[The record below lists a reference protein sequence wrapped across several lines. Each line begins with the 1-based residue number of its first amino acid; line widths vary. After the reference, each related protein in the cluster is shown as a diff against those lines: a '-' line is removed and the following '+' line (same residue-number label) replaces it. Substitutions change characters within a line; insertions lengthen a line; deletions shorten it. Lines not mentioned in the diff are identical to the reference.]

1 MIKQIKGRWKRAVSS
16 LMALVIAAGLLP
28 GSAFA
33 AEPPDPVHKET
44 AYAPTGSFE
53 LNVAGATAWAG
64 GEDALTVYATESGT
78 TQAASIPADVPFVL
92 LEEGETRLKIGYNE
106 GGWTG
111 GALEDTGWVDKAD
124 VLVNLPDLLPSIAYV
139 REDAEPQFS
148 SRLTRFEYVI
158 PAPYT
163 EAERLAQLQAEAMD
177 GEETLVLRM
186 EGQTVTITRGVGEPA
201 SLEEYSLDGETYQKY
216 NQWTDSS
223 VDSGI
228 SAYHLPYEVTRA
240 YSADPSVT
248 LGMFAPQ
255 QPQPNRAPA
264 NAASSSNGDVGA
276 YNPGSPG
283 GKKPSTTNVAWSI
296 NPERTFLRFTLIEF
310 PQGVVTDLGSQNWDA
325 WRVVGTP
332 LNVVWGD
339 GWSGELCR
347 SDIVWYNSNAMQY
360 NTMGADAPSLMGTSI
375 ENHGIYSYDASV
387 GHNQRWVATADE
399 FQAETGISDQQ
410 KEQMF
415 HLYSDAWSTGWVN
428 GDYTSM
434 WGTEAQ
440 PVTPGNVYQVYKAND
455 AFIYL
460 LGRLTETGDGTGG
473 TIPGWSEDEAL
484 QKWSEY
490 VQDENGNLR
499 TKYRIIVET
508 GMVLSD
514 PDGVRRGMT
523 LRDMMAYSLYN
534 NEPQERY
541 NLIWDQSS
549 TTVNMSRWMR
559 QAKQQFL
566 EYPLNE
572 TGTPTGEELTSTN
585 GFAECDSYVDTIK
598 YARPIRDTIFSERR
612 SFGLHIFSPFN
623 FEVPESD
630 TLSLE
635 VTKQLGENIPTDQD
649 WAFTVTY
656 TAGSPTD
663 FSATKNG
670 ADFTDQVT
678 ETGSGLKFSLRGG
691 ETVHIDFEADPS
703 FRFEVT
709 EDDSSKLTNI
719 SGTGGTADLAAK
731 KFTSSGGSAKVVFTN
746 SEPDDP
752 PPPSS
757 GKAILFKRDANTNE
771 GVGPATFKFS
781 SVTNGDY
788 EFDTDENGVLETVQW
803 WDPTEG
809 EGKYIKPGEYTV
821 TELIP
826 PPNYMPSNEVQQI
839 KLELDENGDPIPAGP
854 LVFQNLEKVGLRVVK
869 YDRESHTPMSGV
881 TFEIYRDGASI
892 GRYETDGNGEILL
905 TDIAPGT
912 YRAVEVD
919 TGDESHLLDGSYQE
933 IEIAAGEGVKA
944 LIFFNDVKPGMKL
957 VKVDSADPTKTIS
970 GAVFEIR
977 AVDGSYGPQQFTTDA
992 SGEIDLSSLPTGSYV
1007 VTELECEGYVIDNA
1021 QRIIHLRAN
1030 DTAEFV
1036 FTNTPK
1042 PGFKLIKTSADG
1054 SRLEGVTFRIAK
1066 IEDGSRYL
1074 DRTTDENGEI
1084 LVSDLEP
1091 GIYSVT
1097 EIATLPDHILDTT
1110 EYHVELSP
1118 GRTAE
1123 LRLKN
1128 DKRPSLTIHK
1138 ADADTDEPIEGVTF
1152 IVKAADGSTVTEVT
1166 TGPDGTA
1173 TIEDLL
1179 PIVYEV
1185 IEKSVPEPYLLDAP
1199 SQLITLQ
1206 PNWDSDIYFEN
1217 HKKPELTI
1225 AKVDAADST
1234 TPIPGTVFRIEGID
1248 SDYQHDVTTGQDGTV
1263 TLRVEPGSYRVT
1275 ELSVPAPYY
1284 LPDLDAARTQTI
1296 SLNAGEEKKL
1306 VFKNHKAPELTI
1318 YKEDSVAGAPV
1329 EGARFHVTYTSTG
1342 EAADAPDSFDFG
1354 EILTDANGEIKLHEL
1369 GHRLYP
1375 GEYTITEVEPAP
1387 GFQMKEPSTQ
1397 TVVLHGGESRTVTF
1411 QNVPLNAVIVEK
1423 YDSVTGE
1430 ALSGATFQLRYLGG
1444 TSGTGGTVIGQKVT
1458 GKNGTAIWT
1467 GLTAGTYILEEIDP
1481 ADGYSI
1487 IQSSET
1493 IYLADSGEQ
1502 SVVTVRF
1509 ENMPDGILLVRKVC
1523 ATNPSMTLPN
1533 AEFKITYADG
1543 TLIGDSNGIYRT
1555 DEHGEIRIEGLAPGK
1570 SVVVTETQ
1578 APPGFIMDTQSQ
1590 TIQIKEGRTVSL
1602 TFKNQPKGEL
1612 IVQKRDSATGQPL
1625 AGAEFRVTTAA
1636 GCEVGLDGVIG
1647 DSTLTQNGIF
1657 ETDSNGEI
1665 CITNLA
1671 PGAYVISEIKAPQ
1684 GYVMDQASTNV
1695 VIGEGGDTQTV
1706 VITNSKAG
1714 TLIID
1719 KRDSL
1724 TGEPLEGVTFKVTTS
1739 TGEYVPD
1746 ENGYISSNGIYKTDK
1761 DGKIQIDGVVGTLV
1775 VTETATIPGYSIDPA
1790 HQTQTVQV
1798 NPNDTQTIYFEN
1810 TPSTTLVIEKYIE
1823 GTTTPL
1829 EGVTFLVTD
1838 SSGAVV
1844 GPSNGEYITDE
1855 NGRIIIADLEPG
1867 TTVTARE
1874 IKTLEGYVLDT
1885 APKSI
1890 EIKAG
1895 EVQTL
1900 RFYNEAK
1907 GTLVIR
1913 KLDSVTKDPLAGVE
1927 FELTYA
1933 DGGYVDDANGHLSSL
1948 GLYTTDQNG
1957 EIRISGVTGT
1967 IVVKETKTIPG
1978 YTIDPAT
1985 QTQTVTVNPEDT
1997 QTLTFYNTPGTTLTI
2012 RKYIEGTDY
2021 EPLEGVT
2028 FLITDSAGTPLGP
2041 SNGEYVT
2048 DQNGQIVLTDLAPGT
2063 TIIARETKTVD
2074 GFVLDGTPQ
2083 SILIKEG
2090 EGQYLTFYNQRVGGV
2105 EIIKVNADDTK
2116 ERIPNVTFE
2125 IRKIDDELI
2134 DTVTTDRNGRVFAAL
2149 EDGAYYAVEI
2159 EAAEGFKLD
2168 DTPHYFE
2175 VENGK
2180 TTVLKV
2186 ENKAFSGIIIHK
2198 VDSVTGEGIYDVK
2211 FLLYDA
2217 DKNPIGEYTTD
2228 QNGYIYIDEALAEGK
2243 GRFYIREL
2251 EAAEGYTLDEEYKT
2265 VYVQPGKTIEIEWEN
2280 VPITGQIQIYKYAA
2294 EYNAVTGT
2302 QAGAPLEGAVFEI
2315 VQERSGKVVDY
2326 ITTDAR
2332 GVAASRP
2339 LPLGRYKIQEVTAPA
2354 YWQVDPTVH
2363 DVTLE
2368 FAGQIIKLSAF
2379 DKPSNLGVT
2388 ITKRGNAELLAG
2400 QTMRYDITVANT
2412 SNVDLENFFWHDRIP
2427 TDVARAT
2434 TLTTGTYSARL
2445 NYRILYK
2452 TNYTADYQ
2460 VLASNLLTS
2469 NNYSFSLNA
2478 IPTQAGE
2485 VVTDVY
2491 FDFGKVP
2498 VGFQS
2503 VADPTL
2509 SVIVSGS
2516 TVNGYQLVNRADA
2529 GGQYQGTWQTA
2540 QASWVTIIR
2549 KYTTPPTLPKTGY

>member
-1 MIKQIKGRWKRAVSS
+1 MLKHLKRHWKRAVSG
-16 LMALVIAAGLLP
+16 LMAAVLAAGMLP
-28 GSAFA
+28 VSGLA
-33 AEPPDPVHKET
+33 ASET
-44 AYAPTGSFE
+44 DYAPTGDFE
-53 LNVAGATAWAG
+53 LNIAGTTAWNG
-64 GEDALTVYATESGT
+64 GEEPMTVYSSQTGT
-78 TQAASIPADVPFVL
+78 AQDAEIPAGEPFAL
-92 LEEGETRLKIGYNE
+92 LEDSGGERLKIGYVE

-111 GALEDTGWVDKAD
+111 GTLENTGWADKETI
-124 VLVNLPDLLPSIAYV
+124 LVNLPDLIPSIAYV
-139 REDAEPQFS
+139 SEDGEPQFS

-158 PAPYT
+158 PAPYA
-163 EAERLAQLQAEAMD
+163 EAERLTRLQAEAMED
-177 GEETLVLRM
+177 GETLVARM
-186 EGQTVTITRGVGEPA
+186 EGQTVTVTRAVGDPA
-201 SLEEYSLDGETYQKY
+201 SLEEYTLDGAAYQKY
-216 NQWTDSS
+216 GHWTEVSPE
-223 VDSGI
+223 DSGI
-228 SAYHLPYEVTRA
+228 SAYQLPYDVTTA
-240 YSADPSVT
+240 YSADPSIT
-248 LGMFAPQ
+248 LGMFVPQ
-255 QPQPNRAPA
+255 PPQPNRAPA
-264 NAASSSNGDVGA
+264 NSSPTGGVGA

-283 GKKPSTTNVAWSI
+283 GQKPHTSNVAWAVD
-296 NPERTFLRFTLIEF
+296 PERTFLRFTLIEF
-310 PQGVVTDLGSQNWDA
+310 PQGVVTDLNTQDWNTWH
-325 WRVVGTP
+325 VVGTP
-332 LNVVWGD
+332 LNVVWSN
-339 GWSGELCR
+339 GWSAEQCR
-347 SDIVWYNSNAMQY
+347 SDITWYNSSALQYNAM
-360 NTMGADAPSLMGTSI
+360 GANAPQLMAGTSVS
-375 ENHGIYSYDASV
+375 NGVYSYDATV
-387 GHNQRWVATADE
+387 GYNQRWVTTADE
-399 FQAETGISDQQ
+399 FQAESGITNEQ

-415 HLYSDAWSTGWVN
+415 HLNSSAWSTGWIN

-434 WGTEAQ
+434 WGTDPQ
-440 PVTPGNVYQVYKAND
+440 SVTPGNLYQVYKAND
-455 AFIYL
+455 AFLYL
-460 LGRLTETGDGTGG
+460 LGRLTETDNGSGG
-473 TIPGWSEDEAL
+473 SNPGWSKDEAME
-484 QKWSEY
+484 KWSEY
-490 VQDENGNLR
+490 VKDRDGNLR

-508 GMVLSD
+508 GIILRD
-514 PDGVRRGMT
+514 PDGGRRAYT

-534 NEPQERY
+534 NEASERY

-549 TTVNMSRWMR
+549 TTVNMAQWMR

-566 EYPLNE
+566 EYPLDE
-572 TGTPTGEELTSTN
+572 SGIPTGEELTSTN
-585 GFAECDSYVDTIK
+585 GFAECDSYVDTIQ
-598 YARPIRDTIFSERR
+598 YARPIRDAIFSERR
-612 SFGLHIFSPFN
+612 SFGLHVFSPFN
-623 FEVPESD
+623 FEHDPPGEPDEPD
-630 TLSLE
+630 TPDPDE
-635 VTKQLGENIPTDQD
+635 PDEPDEPDIPT
-649 WAFTVTY
+649 T
-656 TAGSPTD
+656 PT
-663 FSATKNG
+663 
-670 ADFTDQVT
+670 
-678 ETGSGLKFSLRGG
+678 
-691 ETVHIDFEADPS
+691 P
-703 FRFEVT
+703 
-709 EDDSSKLTNI
+709 
-719 SGTGGTADLAAK
+719 
-731 KFTSSGGSAKVVFTN
+731 
-746 SEPDDP
+746 
-752 PPPSS
+752 
-757 GKAILFKRDANTNE
+757 GKTILFKRDANTNE

-788 EFDTDENGVLETVQW
+788 EFDTDENGVLETIQW

-826 PPNYMPSNEVQQI
+826 PPNYMPSDEVQQI

-881 TFEIYRDGASI
+881 TFEIYRDETSI

-905 TDIAPGT
+905 TDIEPGT

-919 TGDESHLLDGSYQE
+919 TGDESHILDGSYQE
-933 IEIAAGEGVKA
+933 IEIAAGEGVRD

-957 VKVDSADPTKTIS
+957 VKVDSTDPAKTIS

-977 AVDGSYGPQQFTTDA
+977 AVDGSYGPQQFTTD
-992 SGEIDLSSLPTGSYV
+992 SNGEIDLSNLPEGSYV

-1036 FTNTPK
+1036 FTNTQNPS
-1042 PGFKLIKTSADG
+1042 FKLVKTSADG
-1054 SRLEGVTFRIAK
+1054 SPLAGVTFRIAK
-1066 IEDGSRYL
+1066 IEDGSLYL

-1118 GRTAE
+1118 GRTSE
-1123 LRLKN
+1123 LRLSN
-1128 DKRPSLTIHK
+1128 DKRPSLAIHK
-1138 ADADTDEPIEGVTF
+1138 ADAETGEPVEGAVF
-1152 IVKAADGSTVTEVT
+1152 LVQAADGSTVTEVT
-1166 TGPDGTA
+1166 TGVDGTV

-1185 IEKSVPEPYLLDAP
+1185 IEQSVPEPYLLDAP

-1225 AKVDAADST
+1225 AKVDSADST

-1342 EAADAPDSFDFG
+1342 EAADAPESFDFG

-1411 QNVPLNAVIVEK
+1411 QNVPLNAIIIEK

-1430 ALSGATFQLRYLGG
+1430 ALPGATFQLRFLGG
-1444 TSGTGGTVIGQKVT
+1444 TSGTGGMVIGQKVT

-1467 GLTAGTYILEEIDP
+1467 GLTAGTYVLEEVDP

-1509 ENMPDGILLVRKVC
+1509 ENMPDGILLIRKVC
-1523 ATNPSMTLPN
+1523 ATNPSVTLPN
-1533 AEFKITYADG
+1533 AEFKVTYADG
-1543 TLIGDSNGIYRT
+1543 TLIGDSNGIFRT
-1555 DEHGEIRIEGLAPGK
+1555 DENGEIRIEGLDPGK
-1570 SVVVTETQ
+1570 SVIVTEVS
-1578 APPGFIMDTQSQ
+1578 APPGYIIDTQSQ
-1590 TIQIKEGRTVSL
+1590 TIQIREGRTVSL

-1612 IVQKRDSATGQPL
+1612 IIQKLDSTTGQPL
-1625 AGAEFRVTTAA
+1625 AGAQFRVTTAT

-1647 DSTLTQNGIF
+1647 DSTLTSTGIF
-1657 ETDSNGEI
+1657 TTDSSGEI
-1665 CITNLA
+1665 RISNLA
-1671 PGAYVISEIKAPQ
+1671 PGAYVLTEIKAPD
-1684 GYVMDQASTNV
+1684 GYMMDAPSTNV

-1724 TGEPLEGVTFKVTTS
+1724 TGEPLEGVTFKITTS

-1746 ENGYISSNGIYKTDK
+1746 ENGYISSNGIYHTDS

-1790 HQTQTVQV
+1790 SQAQTVVV
-1798 NPNDTQTIYFEN
+1798 NPNDTQTLFFTN

-1855 NGRIIIADLEPG
+1855 AGRIVITDLEPG

-1874 IKTLEGYVLDT
+1874 VKTLEGYVLDG

-1913 KLDSVTKDPLAGVE
+1913 KLDSVTKEPLAGVE
-1927 FELTYA
+1927 FQLTYA
-1933 DGGYVDDANGHLSSL
+1933 EGGYVDDVNGHLSSL

-1967 IVVKETKTIPG
+1967 IVVKETKTIPS

-1997 QTLTFYNTPGTTLTI
+1997 QTVVFYNTPGTTLTI
-2012 RKYIEGTDY
+2012 QKYIEGTDY

-2048 DQNGQIVLTDLAPGT
+2048 DRNGQIVLTDLIPGT

-2083 SILIKEG
+2083 SILIQEG
-2090 EGQYLTFYNQRVGGV
+2090 EGQHLTFYNQRVGGV
-2105 EIIKVNADDTK
+2105 EIIKVNAADTS
-2116 ERIPNVTFE
+2116 ERIPNTTFE
-2125 IRKIDDELI
+2125 IRRMDDALV
-2134 DTVTTDRNGRVFAAL
+2134 DTVTTDSDGRVFLPL

-2168 DTPHYFE
+2168 DTHVYFT
-2175 VENGK
+2175 VENGE
-2180 TTVLKV
+2180 TTVLPV
-2186 ENKAFSGIIIHK
+2186 ENEAVSGILLHK
-2198 VDSVTGEGIYDVK
+2198 TDSTTGEGIYGVT
-2211 FLLYDA
+2211 FILYDST
-2217 DKNPIGEYTTD
+2217 NTPIDQQATD
-2228 QNGYIYIDEALAEGK
+2228 DRGYAWFENLPA
-2243 GRFYIREL
+2243 GRYYLREL
-2251 EAAEGYTLDEEYKT
+2251 ENEGYILDTQMKT
-2265 VYVQPGKTIEIEWEN
+2265 VYVQSGETTLVEWEN
-2280 VPITGQIQIYKYAA
+2280 TPITGQIQITKTSADYNSMNGWPAGTPIPNT
-2294 EYNAVTGT
+2294 EFEIYNARTGN
-2302 QAGAPLEGAVFEI
+2302 P
-2315 VQERSGKVVDY
+2315 VDT
-2326 ITTDAR
+2326 IKTDKN

-2339 LPLGRYKIQEVTAPA
+2339 LPLGRYRIVESKAADFYGLDKTPIEVEI
-2354 YWQVDPTVH
+2354 
-2363 DVTLE
+2363 E
-2368 FAGQIIKLSAF
+2368 FEGQIVKTAMTNKSLYTNVSIQKTGYVEVM
-2379 DKPSNLGVT
+2379 P
-2388 ITKRGNAELLAG
+2388 G
-2400 QTMRYDITVANT
+2400 QQIRYDFSGIANNSTT
-2412 SNVDLENFFWHDRIP
+2412 SLTSFFWRDTLP
-2427 TDVARAT
+2427 TQAVRLDKIV
-2434 TLTTGTYSARL
+2434 TGTYNVPG
-2445 NYRILYK
+2445 NYKIVYQ
-2452 TNYTADYQ
+2452 TNLSNGAWRTLADNLSTQQNYVLDASPAALGLAANECVTQFMVSFGVVPSNFRQVEAPQVTCTVLPSLTGGTKFTNTAD
-2460 VLASNLLTS
+2460 V
-2469 NNYSFSLNA
+2469 
-2478 IPTQAGE
+2478 GG
-2485 VVTDVY
+2485 VY
-2491 FDFGKVP
+2491 DG
-2498 VGFQS
+2498 QWIM
-2503 VADPTL
+2503 A
-2509 SVIVSGS
+2509 VS
-2516 TVNGYQLVNRADA
+2516 R
-2529 GGQYQGTWQTA
+2529 
-2540 QASWVTIIR
+2540 WVTTVY
-2549 KYTTPPTLPKTGY
+2549 KPSEPLPRTGY